1 MSQIGSSPQVGVKI
15 FETWEV
21 KLTPRK
27 FNIAPENWWLED
39 EFPFGMKIFLGAM
52 WKKFRG
58 VGSAVN
64 PFMATSSF
72 SVPGTFS
79 CPDPCH
85 PMECQPC
92 RAISHS
98 ASQQNTSPTEAADL
112 LTHWVTHLGTYT
124 VSRSSIKPGLPRPLL
139 GSSLQ
144 VLWSPRLHQSP
155 SRSLSEILKK
165 TWTNWTFKKLL
176 TWKNARKWRCQKE
189 ICNQMEP
196 HVPWSKVAILGMVI
210 QPLIGNPYNGYINP
224 YYWETMGV

>member
-1 MSQIGSSPQVGVKI
+1 MNLSSWWLWFFHQANWKNMSPMGASPQVGVKI

-92 RAISHS
+92 CAISHS
-98 ASQQNTSPTEAADL
+98 ASQQNTSPTEAADV
-112 LTHWVTHLGTYT
+112 LTHWVTLNCRQVVNKTRPAT
-124 VSRSSIKPGLPRPLL
+124 ASSGLISAGALVTTL
-139 GSSLQ
+139 AS
-144 VLWSPRLHQSP
+144 VT
-155 SRSLSEILKK
+155 K
-165 TWTNWTFKKLL
+165 
-176 TWKNARKWRCQKE
+176 
-189 ICNQMEP
+189 
-196 HVPWSKVAILGMVI
+196 
-210 QPLIGNPYNGYINP
+210 
-224 YYWETMGV
+224 